1 LLDNKPDDPSN
12 LQNVENLPEE
22 LHTIPVDLKHHWS
35 ILDQTKAEFAKSG
48 RSGIVLYRE
57 EDAAYKERLKK
68 FLAKFGF
75 KWETGKPYLVIQH
88 DTQSK
93 ELFDLVTKAGLRA
106 ELIQPK

>member
-1 LLDNKPDDPSN
+1 LAENKPDDKPK
-12 LQNVENLPEE
+12 LKDVENLPEE

-48 RSGIVLYRE
+48 RSGIVLYWE
-57 EDAAYKERLKK
+57 EDAAYKERLKT
-68 FLAKFGF
+68 FLAKFGR